1 MNPRLPIVIAGWLL
15 FANLAGSQTLNL
27 PPRPSGAPT
36 GSQFV
41 SFVTPMTRAERE
53 NWIYAQVASG
63 NVPDFL
69 RALVPITASATI
81 GGTSHTAT
89 YYVAPDYLAIG
100 TDADYFLAPTTPL
113 LAQRL
118 CDLLGCTL
126 PTRKIVGQIWTNAV
140 VKLQPNPI
148 PASGEMTTVP
158 VFAQHNYMVHT
169 QRSAFTN
176 SFPLGALVGGDKK
189 DVVISSKIYT
199 NLSGPPKPV
208 VIYGWHQISPPA
220 KYGQPI
226 QSLYNGHEETYADYS
241 HGIRLV
247 QNAMIVD
254 ASPATVSG
262 VLTNPSLAALLS
274 DEGPAEG
281 ATSDGVIRV
290 PRYTI
295 APPSPV
301 ILGQPRSQTVLP
313 GSSPVLR
320 LLVAG
325 DSPLG
330 YRWQFNGTPIPGATN
345 SSLLLSNTQP
355 SHAGSYS
362 VVVTNSSGSA
372 TSRLALLRVCTNVHP
387 VLFADSL
394 DADTSANWD
403 LYWGAGNGVSDY
415 TTNWAFDYSSTAYTF
430 NDVTNIIPP
439 APNSPDDR
447 TRALKFSVNNNDT
460 TAATAAVNIYP
471 RGRSFS
477 NNFALKFDL
486 WLNYPGGEA
495 GAGASG
501 STEFAIFGLNHLGT
515 QANWAPASASSSDG
529 VWFGMDGEGGTSA
542 DYRAYAGST
551 SGTQMDL
558 TAAGTSGLSAS
569 NNAASIYQNLL
580 PAARFESAGAPGK
593 NWVEVELRQT
603 NNILVWL
610 LDGTVIAQRTNTS
623 SFTNGNIMLGYMDPY
638 TSIASPAKDA
648 FVLYA
653 NLRVEDLG
661 APALQPPAIAASPAS
676 QAVSA
681 GASAAFSVAATG
693 SSPLSYQWRL
703 NGTNLAGATGSSLLL
718 ANVQPADGG
727 AYDVLVSN
735 PAGLAASAAATL
747 TVGLPA
753 VEFLGATVLT
763 NGQVQLLFSG
773 LPGQSYLI
781 YASTNLINWT
791 PVSVLAV
798 SNGPLPFIDPEA
810 PNYLARFY
818 RARQATSQVLTDFE
832 SSSPGARVM
841 FQPPT
846 ASGSTYSFLDAV
858 PNFACVT
865 NAFPAGHSSARA
877 LAAAWSF
884 MTGAINP
891 WLRLTTYAAPSLPNP
906 TISINQ
912 VLQFDI
918 YADKALYV
926 GIGFRETGTT
936 AAIGADGGT
945 SGPIEWVGGI
955 TDNTVDPPKGYPVPA
970 GQWTTLS
977 FFLPREP
984 VRSFYLG
991 NGVLDTTTGKGV
1003 FEHLEFVPGSGT
1015 GACNV
1020 WLDNF
1025 RVTDLEP

>member
-1 MNPRLPIVIAGWLL
+1 MAGWLL

-27 PPRPSGAPT
+27 PARPSGAPT
-36 GSQFV
+36 GSRFIELV
-41 SFVTPMTRAERE
+41 APMTRAERE

-63 NVPDFL
+63 NVPDFQ
-69 RALVPITASATI
+69 RALMPIAASASI

-118 CDLLGCTL
+118 CELLGCTL
-126 PTRKIVGQIWTNAV
+126 PTRKMVGQVWTNAV

-247 QNAMIVD
+247 QNAMTVD
-254 ASPATVSG
+254 GNPATVSS

-281 ATSDGVIRV
+281 AASGGVIRV
-290 PRYTI
+290 PRYTT
-295 APPSPV
+295 APLSPV
-301 ILGQPRSQTVLP
+301 ILGHPRNQTVLP
-313 GSSPVLR
+313 GSSPVFR

-325 DSPLG
+325 DPPLG

-372 TSRLALLRVCTNVHP
+372 TSRLALLRVRTNVHP

-394 DADTSANWD
+394 DADTSAHWD

-415 TTNWAFDYSSTAYTF
+415 RTNWAFDYGATPCTF
-430 NDVTNIIPP
+430 NGIVGLIPP
-439 APNSPDDR
+439 APNSLDDSA
-447 TRALKFSVNNNDT
+447 RALKFTVNNNDT

-477 NNFALKFDL
+477 NDFALKFDL
-486 WLNYPGGEA
+486 WINYPGGA
-495 GAGASG
+495 GGINSTG
-501 STEFAIFGLNHLGT
+501 STEFAICGLNHLGT
-515 QANWAPASASSSDG
+515 QVNWAAPSASSSDG
-529 VWFGMDGEGGTSA
+529 VWFAVDGEGGVST
-542 DYRAYAGST
+542 DYRAYLGNLA
-551 SGTQMDL
+551 GTQIDL
-558 TAAGTSGLSAS
+558 TAAGTSGLTAS
-569 NNAASIYQNLL
+569 NNTAAIYQSLF
-580 PAARFESAGAPGK
+580 PSARFETAGAPGK

-603 NNILVWL
+603 NNILAWL
-610 LDGTVIAQRTNTS
+610 LGGTVIAQRTNTS
-623 SFTNGNIMLGYMDPY
+623 SFTNGNIMLGYMDPFN
-638 TSIASPAKDA
+638 SIASPAKDSS
-648 FVLYA
+648 VLYA
-653 NLRVEDLG
+653 NLRVEDLS
-661 APALQPPAIAASPAS
+661 APALQPPAIASPPAN
-676 QAVSA
+676 QTASA
-681 GASAAFSVAATG
+681 GTSATFGVAATG
-693 SSPLSYQWRL
+693 SSPLSYQWRR
-703 NGTNLAGATGSSLLL
+703 NGTNLAGATGSSVHL
-718 ANVQPADGG
+718 ANVQPADAGT
-727 AYDVLVSN
+727 YDVLVSN

-753 VEFLGATVLT
+753 VQFLGATVLT

-781 YASTNLINWT
+781 HASTNLVNWT

-832 SSSPGARVM
+832 SYPAGAQVM

-846 ASGSTYSFLDAV
+846 ASGSTYSFLDAA

-865 NAFPAGHSSARA
+865 NAFPAGYSSARA
-877 LAAAWSF
+877 LASAWSF
-884 MTGAINP
+884 KTGAVNP
-891 WLRLTTYAAPSLPNP
+891 WLRLTTYAAPNLPNP
-906 TISINQ
+906 TISTNQ

-918 YADKALYV
+918 YADKALHV

-945 SGPIEWVGGI
+945 SGPIEWVGGM
-955 TDNTVDPPKGYPVPA
+955 TDNTVDPPKGHPVPA

-977 FFLPREP
+977 FFLPCEP

-1003 FEHLEFVPGSGT
+1003 FEHIEFVPGGGT
-1015 GACNV
+1015 GAYNV